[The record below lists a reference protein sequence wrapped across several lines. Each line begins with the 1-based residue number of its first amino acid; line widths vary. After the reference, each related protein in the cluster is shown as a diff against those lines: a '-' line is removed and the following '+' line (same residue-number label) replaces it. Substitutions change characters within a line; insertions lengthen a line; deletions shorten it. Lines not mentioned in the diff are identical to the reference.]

1 MKNLLKSAAVAL
13 AFGVAAFGSASA
25 QELKIGV
32 AAEPYPP
39 FSSPDASGKWVGWEI
54 DFIEALC
61 AEAKEKCVVTP
72 VAWDGI
78 IPALTSKKIDAII
91 GSMSITEERE
101 KTIAFSDKYYN
112 TPATVIGP
120 KSEKFDATPEGLKGK
135 ILGVQVSTV
144 SADYAKKYFAP
155 VVSEIKEYQ
164 TQDEANQDLAAGR
177 IDATQ
182 ADLITLQAFLDSEQ
196 GKACCESKGN
206 VKDDPEILG
215 TGIGIGLR
223 KEDTA
228 LKDKFN
234 AAIKAIRSNGTYD
247 TISKKYFAFDIYGK

>member
-13 AFGVAAFGSASA
+13 LMGVAAAGAAAA
-25 QELKIGV
+25 QELKVGV

-39 FSSPDASGKWVGWEI
+39 FSSPDASGKWVGWEV
-54 DFIEALC
+54 DFMNAVC
-61 AEAKEKCVVTP
+61 AEAKVKCVLTP

-78 IPALTSKKIDAII
+78 IPALTSKKIDAIM
-91 GSMSITEERE
+91 GSMSITPERS

-112 TPATVIGP
+112 TPTAVIGP
-120 KSEKFDATPEGLKGK
+120 KGVKFDATPEGLKGK
-135 ILGVQVSTV
+135 VLGVQVSTIH
-144 SADYAKKYFAP
+144 ADYAKKYFGP

-164 TQDEANQDLAAGR
+164 TQDEANQDLASGR
-177 IDATQ
+177 LDAVQ
-182 ADLITLQAFLDSEQ
+182 ADLITLQAFLDSDQ
-196 GKACCESKGN
+196 GKACCEVKGN

-215 TGIGIGLR
+215 AGVGIGLR

-234 AAIKAIRSNGTYD
+234 AAIKAIRTNGTYD
-247 TISKKYFAFDIYGK
+247 KISKNYFTFDIYGK